1 MGHSVSYK
9 NGVWNDMGEAISQVS
24 AWSSGILDHM
34 SAMDQTFR
42 DLRDAVD
49 HLDEDHR
56 VSFSYKSIDGSLDRL
71 RHDYQKLYTYTGD
84 AGEAVSRHIDHP
96 FYTKMDAFIQAM
108 EQISIDKITTKNTIN
123 VKQYRPRTSIA
134 SVGGAKLLKKEI
146 TLDDLFSNNALMD
159 ASIKSEYE
167 CFKAMTTS
175 KQAEKVTFDQ
185 YKEAIQYSR
194 SFDYKSIRDK
204 QIDKEFWVNLAAA
217 GGIIIL
223 GIVCPPAGVAAG
235 VAYGTMQMT
244 DAVTGTSLISGRKL
258 STEERVTEGVFG
270 VLDAIPGLKAAGAF
284 GAIGRAGSKGV
295 TKIGELSKSLGQSS
309 SSRLMELKTVGRSSI
324 KKVRTAAG
332 ERVAHVKQSAEA
344 FADRLS
350 QGGMQPAMAG
360 GYGSN
365 TGRVSARAEDTVQQ
379 IASKGHVRV
388 QTVGQETDTKK
399 MMSTEKAV
407 AEIPDKIKKTVS
419 SEVLLKQTSCSSA
432 DLYKYLK
439 VIDPH
444 FAEEYVKKG
453 KWPDEIQIPKSS
465 KVLKSN
471 GKIDWSQVP
480 NDGFT
485 LDDLGNP
492 NKKPYTKPKIGEV
505 IDRYGSDDG
514 RFTSP
519 VIDGKPYLYEQRSLP
534 YLEDMSKYH
543 QYKIVGDFSNIK
555 KYYENCSKIELKNE
569 IDDYMTTWGLTFDDL
584 TIQRGEIAHG
594 FKSCGG
600 GIQYQLP
607 LPLNMLQD
615 LSMIK
620 SL

>member
-9 NGVWNDMGEAISQVS
+9 KGAWNDMGEAISQMS

-71 RHDYQKLYTYTGD
+71 RHDYQKLYNYTGD

-146 TLDDLFSNNALMD
+146 TLDDLFSNSALMD

-167 CFKAMTTS
+167 RFKAMTAS

-204 QIDKEFWVNLAAA
+204 QIDKEFWVNLAVA

-223 GIVCPPAGVAAG
+223 GIVCPPAGIAAG

-270 VLDAIPGLKAAGAF
+270 VLDAVPGLKAAGAF
-284 GAIGRAGSKGV
+284 GTIGRAGSKGV
-295 TKIGELSKSLGQSS
+295 TKIGELSKALGQSS
-309 SSRLMELKTVGRSSI
+309 SSRLMELRTAGRSSI

-332 ERVAHVKQSAEA
+332 ERVAHVKQSAEE

-350 QGGMQPAMAG
+350 LGGMQPEMAG
-360 GYGSN
+360 GYGSSS
-365 TGRVSARAEDTVQQ
+365 GRVSARAEDTVQHMSSKKLESVSEEKSKDISRSIEGRYNFDETHDLKGFSKQ
-379 IASKGHVRV
+379 IGVELKKQGLTLEEFHKLRRTTIDQLTDSQTKSMKAIRDAVPPVTKDTLLQKTITASDIEKYLSG
-388 QTVGQETDTKK
+388 EY
-399 MMSTEKAV
+399 TEIRGYV
-407 AEIPDKIKKTVS
+407 AKVEDV
-419 SEVLLKQTSCSSA
+419 A
-432 DLYKYLK
+432 DLRDYDDIVESLRLDYKLKDGSRPFPNGGDSFGIIRFKSTALGRVNDPPYGAKFGGTNTDGPPCTLNGFTGANNNKIVPEFKFEDRYL
-439 VIDPH
+439 
-444 FAEEYVKKG
+444 
-453 KWPDEIQIPKSS
+453 PKRGSELY
-465 KVLKSN
+465 KINN
-471 GKIDWSQVP
+471 GKE
-480 NDGFT
+480 T
-485 LDDLGNP
+485 LLG
-492 NKKPYTKPKIGEV
+492 I
-505 IDRYGSDDG
+505 
-514 RFTSP
+514 F
-519 VIDGKPYLYEQRSLP
+519 DGK
-534 YLEDMSKYH
+534 KF
-543 QYKIVGDFSNIK
+543 KILTK
-555 KYYENCSKIELKNE
+555 EKN
-569 IDDYMTTWGLTFDDL
+569 
-584 TIQRGEIAHG
+584 
-594 FKSCGG
+594 
-600 GIQYQLP
+600 
-607 LPLNMLQD
+607 
-615 LSMIK
+615 
-620 SL
+620 